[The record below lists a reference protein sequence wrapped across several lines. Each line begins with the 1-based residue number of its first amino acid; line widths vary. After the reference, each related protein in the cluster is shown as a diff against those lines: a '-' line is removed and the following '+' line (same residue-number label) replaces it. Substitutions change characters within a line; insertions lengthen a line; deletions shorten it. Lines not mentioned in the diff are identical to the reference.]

1 MAMTSNHGGDIDI
14 HVTVKTSELL
24 ERLKAN
30 REKHSQEFEA
40 AIVVWQEELKAAINA
55 LDPSECRSYPRVL
68 HDLGKDC
75 PESHV
80 DEYDQAIDMFTMC
93 TKDEIKLDSEAFNTF
108 CRDDWGWK
116 LCLTEPI
123 LQAIVAF
130 TIA

>member
-1 MAMTSNHGGDIDI
+1 MAMTSSNHGDIDI

-30 REKHSQEFEA
+30 RKKHAQEFEA
-40 AIVVWQEELKAAINA
+40 AILVWQEDLAAAMNS
-55 LDPSECRSYPRVL
+55 LDPSQSRSYPKVL
-68 HDLGKDC
+68 RDLETDC

-116 LCLTEPI
+116 SYVSQNRYYTRSSL
-123 LQAIVAF
+123 AR
-130 TIA
+130 